1 MSSNAHRRNVGSGWP
16 AVAVASAA
24 AFAAAL
30 VLAPLPATAA
40 GTGHTHDDEEERGHA
55 VEEMIEQ
62 HKGHEHGHDFEVM
75 ERMSPEDREHLMQE
89 MTELG
94 LAMPPMDSHR
104 GRELFV
110 DKGCVVCHSVNGV
123 GGEIGP
129 SLDAADM
136 PAPMNAF
143 EFAARMWRGAPAMA
157 EMQEAVLGEMISL
170 DGRDLADLVA
180 FAHDEAEQRKLDAD
194 QIPARYRELMG
205 H

>member
-1 MSSNAHRRNVGSGWP
+1 MKVHMHDNAGGSRSVRRPVIALLAGIAVIVGTP
-16 AVAVASAA
+16 AVRAD
-24 AFAAAL
+24 
-30 VLAPLPATAA
+30 A
-40 GTGHTHDDEEERGHA
+40 GHGRDEAERGPA

-62 HKGHEHGHDFEVM
+62 HKEHEHGHDFEVM
-75 ERMSPEDREHLMQE
+75 ERMSPEDREQLMDE
-89 MTELG
+89 LIELG
-94 LAMPPMDSHR
+94 LALPPMDSRR

-129 SLDAADM
+129 SMNAADM
-136 PAPMNAF
+136 PSPMNAF

-180 FAHDEAEQRKLDAD
+180 FAHDEAAQKELRREQV
-194 QIPARYRELMG
+194 PARYRELMG
-205 H
+205 E